1 MSRLAIII
9 GLTSFLCSTAVS
21 VQANP
26 AELNKLLPA
35 LKEGGHVIVF
45 RHVAT
50 DDSQKDVYPFK
61 FEDMAAQRQ
70 LSEKGRDA
78 ARQLGSALRSLS
90 IPVGEIYTSR
100 LNRAVETGKLLT
112 AKEVTPMNELTDSGA
127 GSATAMARPGGGGNA
142 ALGRAL
148 RAMVNTAP
156 KSGTNT
162 IIVTHK
168 TNIADAF
175 GKDWGDV
182 QEGEASVFKPSG
194 SGQAALVGRVQ
205 ANEWINQVGK

>member
-1 MSRLAIII
+1 MSRFALVFGLA
-9 GLTSFLCSTAVS
+9 SFLCNTFVPANASDLST
-21 VQANP
+21 
-26 AELNKLLPA
+26 LLPT

-78 ARQLGSALRSLS
+78 ARQLGSALRSLG

-100 LNRAVETGKLLT
+100 LNRGVETGKLLT

-127 GSATAMARPGGGGNA
+127 GSATAMAKPGGGGNA

-148 RAMVNTAP
+148 REMANTAP

-205 ANEWINQVGK
+205 ASEWMSQAGK

>member
-1 MSRLAIII
+1 MSRFRLVLGLA
-9 GLTSFLCSTAVS
+9 SFLSTAPFAHGNAS
-21 VQANP
+21 D
-26 AELNKLLPA
+26 LITLLPS

-70 LSEKGRDA
+70 LSEKGRNA
-78 ARQLGSALRSLS
+78 ARQLGSALRNLG
-90 IPVGEIYTSR
+90 IPVGEIYTSK

-112 AKEVTPMNELTDSGA
+112 AKEVAPMNELTDSGA
-127 GSATAMARPGGGGNA
+127 GSATAMARPGGGGNP

-148 RAMVNTAP
+148 REMANTVP

-194 SGQAALVGRVQ
+194 SGQAALVGRIQ
-205 ANEWINQVGK
+205 ANEWINQAGK

>member
-21 VQANP
+21 VHANP

-70 LSEKGRDA
+70 LSEKGRNA

-90 IPVGEIYTSR
+90 IPIGEIYTSR

-148 RAMVNTAP
+148 REMANTAP

-205 ANEWINQVGK
+205 ANEWINQAGK